1 MAAQFVTHGEFD
13 EHKQFVSKYL
23 DNIDRRLNTM
33 ETTQSHHSVRLSGI
47 ETRLETLQLEMAS
60 RFAQVDARFLQA
72 DARMTQLET
81 KMDAQFAKI
90 DVQMK
95 EIRHMLGFLIT
106 HMGLILPPMPES

>member
-47 ETRLETLQLEMAS
+47 ETRLETLQLEMVSRFDQIDA
-60 RFAQVDARFLQA
+60 RFAQVDTRF
-72 DARMTQLET
+72 
-81 KMDAQFAKI
+81 KSVDAQFAKI